1 MTKKIGPE
9 EIREIQ
15 MAILDEIV
23 RICKENNLRYY
34 LAYGSLIGAVRHK
47 GYIPWDD
54 DMDIFLV
61 REDYDKLLSIL
72 KGKEGDKAEWI
83 SLIDDTS
90 ADYFYPF
97 SKAVDNRTEVKMDR
111 HKGSHGI
118 WVDLFPVDGLP
129 KSDFMAKVFV
139 MFCSFLRVVG
149 LAMDTDFSS
158 KTLSAW
164 TLFYKRF
171 FNILSCIIGK
181 KRICRFVE
189 WTFHRYSVKD
199 SDKVA
204 ILFSGHKLD
213 AIFKK
218 EVLLQQDVY
227 KFENREYT
235 GCANYDL
242 YLTQLYGDYMKL
254 PPEEKRITHN
264 FGAWWKE

>member
-1 MTKKIGPE
+1 MRKVTAQE
-9 EIREIQ
+9 VREVQ
-15 MAILDEIV
+15 MGVLDEIV
-23 RICKENNLRYY
+23 RICKENDLKYY

-54 DMDIFLV
+54 DIDIFMV
-61 REDYDKLLSIL
+61 REDYEKLFAIL
-72 KGKEGDKAEWI
+72 KDENSNKANWV
-83 SLIDDTS
+83 SVIDDTDP
-90 ADYFYPF
+90 DYFYPF
-97 SKAVDNRTEVKMDR
+97 SKVVDNRTEVKMDR

-118 WVDLFPVDGLP
+118 WVDVFPVDGLP

-139 MFCSFLRVVG
+139 MYCSFLRVVG

-158 KTLSAW
+158 KTLSTW
-164 TLFYKRF
+164 TLLYKRF
-171 FNILSCIIGK
+171 FNVLSCIVGK

-189 WTFHRYSVKD
+189 WTFHRYSVKN

-213 AIFKK
+213 AIFDKK
-218 EVLLQQDVY
+218 ILLAQANY
-227 KFENREYT
+227 KFEDREYT

-254 PPEEKRITHN
+254 PPVEKQITHDFN
-264 FGAWWKE
+264 AWWKD

>member
-1 MTKKIGPE
+1 MKNITVE
-9 EIREIQ
+9 EVREIQ
-15 MAILDEIV
+15 MNILDEII
-23 RICKENNLRYY
+23 RICKENNLKYY

-54 DMDIFLV
+54 DMDIFMV
-61 REDYDKLLSIL
+61 REDYDKLFAIL
-72 KGKEGDKAEWI
+72 KDEKSNKAEWA
-83 SLIDDTS
+83 SVIDDTDP
-90 ADYFYPF
+90 DYFYPF
-97 SKAVDNRTEVKMDR
+97 SKVVDNRTEIKMDR

-118 WVDLFPVDGLP
+118 WVDVFPVDGLP
-129 KSDFMAKVFV
+129 KSDFGAKAFV

-164 TLFYKRF
+164 TLLYKRF
-171 FNILSCIIGK
+171 FYALSTLIGK
-181 KRICRFVE
+181 KRVCRFVE
-189 WTFHRYSVKD
+189 WVFHRYPVTN

-218 EVLLQQDVY
+218 DVLLTQGVY
-227 KFENREYT
+227 QFENREYT
-235 GCANYDL
+235 GCANYDQ

-264 FGAWWKE
+264 FEAWWK